1 MTRGLLIGKCLFH
14 VKNNIKMQKVT
25 KVDKKVYPKKE
36 NKKGVVS
43 GTPLTQPL
51 LIRDATCMPKWQTFK
66 SLIRSVM
73 FMYLFVLFF
82 FIP

>member
-1 MTRGLLIGKCLFH
+1 
-14 VKNNIKMQKVT
+14 MQKVT

-36 NKKGVVS
+36 NEKGVVS

-66 SLIRSVM
+66 STLSLK